1 MVAATNGSVVAF
13 DPQVED
19 WTCHTKRL
27 QNDFVANKIGTE
39 ATEQRRA
46 ILLSVCGPTTYQLI
60 RNLVQPDAPTDKS
73 YADLVKLVKKHLSPK
88 PSSIVARKQFH
99 TCS

>member
-1 MVAATNGSVVAF
+1 MVAATNGSMVAF
-13 DPQVED
+13 DLQVED
-19 WTCHTKRL
+19 WTCHTERL

-46 ILLSVCGPTTYQLI
+46 IVLSLCGPTTYQLI
-60 RNLVQPDAPTDKS
+60 RNLVQPDAPTDVL
-73 YADLVKLVKKHLSPK
+73 YADLVKLVKKHVSRK
-88 PSSIVARKQFH
+88 PSIVARKQFH